1 MRNAARRL
9 FPILSEGRFRL
20 RRAAGTGAA
29 PAGGSEGAG
38 ADAVVGRQRDR
49 APRGGQPIRRDAGRG
64 PAADAGRSTSGRAS
78 TTGPTSAKC
87 GSLGT
92 TAGTRSDASSG
103 ERSRGCGTS
112 CCGRHGGCAGRAS
125 DSGTRRTTDGGPAG
139 PADSGSPDE
148 GGPSRRRRRCGSP
161 VCAAGGPDGQAS
173 NACRRAQGAAS
184 GPAHRGPGRATQ
196 PDGPRRP
203 PPPGRHPARFRPRS
217 SSAGRRLSSR
227 RRSQSPRASRAR
239 TLRRARRPRPPR
251 RSRRRHRPNR
261 SARGGCSR
269 VVPISR

>member
-9 FPILSEGRFRL
+9 FPILSEGRLRL

-49 APRGGQPIRRDAGRG
+49 APRGGQPIRRDGGRG
-64 PAADAGRSTSGRAS
+64 PAADAGRSTSGRAGTS
-78 TTGPTSAKC
+78 GPASAKC

-92 TAGTRSDASSG
+92 TAGTLSAASSG

-112 CCGRHGGCAGRAS
+112 CCGRHGGRAGRAS
-125 DSGTRRTTDGGPAG
+125 SGTRCTTDGGPAG

-161 VCAAGGPDGQAS
+161 VCAAGGPDGQTS
-173 NACRRAQGAAS
+173 NACRYTQGAAS
-184 GPAHRGPGRATQ
+184 GPARCGPGREI
-196 PDGPRRP
+196 PWRPHRPRS
-203 PPPGRHPARFRPRS
+203 PGHHPARFRPRS
-217 SSAGRRLSSR
+217 SIAGRRLSSR

-239 TLRRARRPRPPR
+239 TLRRGRRPRPPH

-261 SARGGCSR
+261 SAGGGCSR
-269 VVPISR
+269 VAPISR